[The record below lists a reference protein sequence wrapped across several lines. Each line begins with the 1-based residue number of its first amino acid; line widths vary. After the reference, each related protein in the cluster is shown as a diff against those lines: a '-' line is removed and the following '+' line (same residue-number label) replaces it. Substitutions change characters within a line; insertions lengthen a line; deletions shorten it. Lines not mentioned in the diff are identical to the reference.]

1 MKKYGVLYMITNKI
15 NNKVYIGV
23 TKKNFNGRYSATGKG
38 IERVFNYYIGNEKRN
53 SYINV
58 HLVSSIMKYGYEAF
72 EIVEEFD
79 VAYSEEELYEKE
91 KFWIQYYDSTN
102 YKNGYNRTIGGEVSF
117 ALKGEEHPLY
127 NSITYYCEICGKTNT
142 QNKAKY
148 NRSKHH
154 FCSQECKYKGESLF
168 YSGENKINYSRK
180 PVNCAYCKKTL
191 KRCQSTI
198 KQHNYCNRYC
208 QKEHYKEINL
218 GEKNPNYGKGQK
230 IIGSNNGRARKVIC
244 LTTNEVFDCML
255 DGAEKYGIK
264 YNSYI
269 VANCTGQQKS
279 AGKLADGTPLVWQYY
294 GEK

>member
-1 MKKYGVLYMITNKI
+1 MKRYGVLYKITNKI
-15 NNKVYIGV
+15 NNKVYIGA
-23 TKKNFNGRYSATGKG
+23 TKKNFNGRYSAKGEG
-38 IERVFNYYIGNEKRN
+38 IERVLNYYIGNVKRN

-58 HLVSSIMKYGYEAF
+58 HLVSSIMKYGFDTF
-72 EIVEEFD
+72 EIVEELD
-79 VAYSEEELYEKE
+79 VAYTEEELNEKE

-102 YKNGYNRTIGGEVSF
+102 YKNGYNRTIGGEVTS
-117 ALKGEEHPLY
+117 AVKGEEHPRY
-127 NSITYYCEICGKTNT
+127 NSITYNCEICGKANT
-142 QNKAKY
+142 QNIAKY

-154 FCSQECKYKGESLF
+154 YCSHECRVKGDSLF
-168 YSGENKINYSRK
+168 YSGENRHNYSRK
-180 PVNCAYCKKTL
+180 SVNCAYCNEII
-191 KRCQSTI
+191 KRCKSLTRM
-198 KQHNYCNRYC
+198 HNYCNRNC

-244 LTTNEVFDCML
+244 ITTNEIFECML

-269 VANCTGQQKS
+269 VANCTGKQKS

-294 GEK
+294 EEK